1 MWRHLRDIPLA
12 GRLAI
17 FLALWFLAGGIAALF
32 SEIDIEAGQDEWP
45 IQVAMTFLFPLF
57 AAQSMAFVLVPGGE
71 YAWPGR
77 QTWETVCA
85 DIILGLFLL
94 HAIATLSPMGRR
106 RFPLFLATQALL
118 VIVAVACVLYYYH
131 WDMRHMHG

>member
-1 MWRHLRDIPLA
+1 MWRRLRDVPFA

-17 FLALWFLAGGIAALF
+17 FLALWCLAGGIAAVF

-45 IQVAMTFLFPLF
+45 IQLAMTFLFPLF
-57 AAQSMAFVLVPGGE
+57 AAQSIAFVMVPGGE

-77 QTWETVCA
+77 QVWENVFA
-85 DIILGLFLL
+85 YIILGLFLL

-106 RFPLFLATQALL
+106 RFPVFLANKA
-118 VIVAVACVLYYYH
+118 
-131 WDMRHMHG
+131 